1 MTAALDLRLL
11 ALAPAALSAPLV
23 QVEGRD
29 RCILFLSASDG
40 DARAVTVCGVGGDPG
55 SAWNAATEKLRSRT
69 TALRWLRLDWVRV
82 VEASDWRTL
91 GDRLGRTKRN
101 YFRLGIAIDAGFEH
115 AFLETELNAN
125 AMLYGG
131 PAHGCALLN
140 EANFARYARLR
151 DQVAAVDFAGD
162 APIWLFATD
171 ALFLDEAG
179 GLHPITGRGR
189 VSGIRD
195 VPDAADPALLTQ
207 LIDGGARYLATQVGD
222 DGRFSYGW
230 HACFDRP
237 IESYNSL
244 RHASTVYAMLEAWE
258 VTRDPLVL
266 AAIDRAL
273 VHLVGDLIV
282 RTGDAAF
289 VAEANGEL
297 KLGGNAV
304 ALLALVK
311 HAELMGTEANR
322 PLMERLANGIV
333 AMQDAHTGRFV
344 HVLDHPSLA
353 VKDPFRIIYYDGEAA
368 FALTRMYELTGDISL
383 LRAVERAFDHFID
396 AGHAKA
402 HDHWLAYAVE
412 ALSRYSAHPRYF
424 KFGVDN
430 VRGYLDFVERRIT
443 TFPTLLEL
451 MMATRSL
458 IERMRRDPGA
468 APMLASLDLDHFDRA
483 MHARARH
490 LLTGRFWPELAMF
503 YANPDR
509 IVGSFFI
516 RHHGF
521 RVRID
526 DVEHYL
532 SALIAYRRHL
542 IEGAAARTEPLRRV
556 ASCA

>member
-1 MTAALDLRLL
+1 MSATLDLRLL
-11 ALAPAALSAPLV
+11 ALAPAALAAPAV
-23 QVEGRD
+23 RIGEDKRH
-29 RCILFLSASDG
+29 ILFLSASDG
-40 DARAVTVCGVGGDPG
+40 DARAVTVCGAGADATA
-55 SAWNAATEKLRSRT
+55 AWKDATDKLRGRT
-69 TALRWLRLDWVRV
+69 AALRWLRLDWVRA
-82 VEASDWRTL
+82 VEASDWTSLR
-91 GDRLGRTKRN
+91 DRLSRTKRN
-101 YFRLGIAIDAGFEH
+101 YFRLGIAIDPGFEH

-131 PAHGCALLN
+131 PAHGCASLN
-140 EANFARYARLR
+140 EANFARYARHR
-151 DQVAAVDFAGD
+151 DQLSAIDFGGD
-162 APIWLFATD
+162 RPIWLFATD

-189 VSGIRD
+189 VSGFRD
-195 VPDAADPALLTQ
+195 VPDAADPALLTE
-207 LIDGGARYLATQVGD
+207 LIEGGARYLATQIGD
-222 DGRFSYGW
+222 NGRFCYGW

-258 VTRDPLVL
+258 VTRDPLLL

-273 VHLVGDLIV
+273 LHLVTDLIV
-282 RTGDAAF
+282 RMGDAAF

-311 HAELMGTEANR
+311 HAELMRTEVHL
-322 PLMERLANGIV
+322 PLMERLATGII
-333 AMQDAHTGRFV
+333 AMQDVRSGRFV
-344 HVLDHPSLA
+344 HVLEHPTLA
-353 VKDPFRIIYYDGEAA
+353 VKDRFRIIYYDGEAA
-368 FALTRMYELTGDISL
+368 FALIRLYELTGDLSL
-383 LRAVERAFDHFID
+383 LRAVERAFEHFIE
-396 AGHAKA
+396 AGHAGA

-412 ALSRYSAHPRYF
+412 ALSRYSAHSRYF
-424 KFGVDN
+424 KFGIDN
-430 VRGYLDFVERRIT
+430 VQGYLDFVERRIT

-458 IERMRRDPGA
+458 IERMRRDPNA
-468 APMLASLDLDHFDRA
+468 APLLAPLDLDHFDRA

-503 YANPDR
+503 FANPDR

-542 IEGAAARTEPLRRV
+542 AEAASIKPDQIEAR